1 MVTENKYPR
10 RKEARIYVRSIK
22 SRKYGDYFQLV
33 ESYRESGTVKKRV
46 LVHLGQY
53 PTPEDALAA
62 WPEEVSAHMRYGR
75 DEQAEKLQEKLERLR
90 ELSGVEQ
97 G

>member
-1 MVTENKYPR
+1 MWVLKISTHKGGS
-10 RKEARIYVRSIK
+10 IYVRRIK

-53 PTPEDALAA
+53 PTPDDALSA
-62 WPEEVSAHMRYGR
+62 WPDEIDVHRRAGR
-75 DEQAEKLQEKLERLR
+75 DEQADKLQEKLTKLRRLTG
-90 ELSGVEQ
+90 EDS
-97 G
+97 